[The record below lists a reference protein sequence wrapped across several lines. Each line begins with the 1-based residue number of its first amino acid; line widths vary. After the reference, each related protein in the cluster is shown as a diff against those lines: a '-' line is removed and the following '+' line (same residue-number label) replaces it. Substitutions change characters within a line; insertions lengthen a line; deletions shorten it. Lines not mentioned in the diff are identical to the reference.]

1 MSILFAS
8 NLHEIHLPVTAAQ
21 QLGELKY
28 LQGCFH
34 SYHNLSPDLLAAMAT
49 KSSAGITHNST
60 GNGSRHTG
68 FDYPKALQ
76 FLTELNLQEP
86 LTSKILQQLHA
97 HLHPQ
102 GGHWRSVNLTLPRR
116 DLVNEE
122 LKILHSQETISI
134 AVEQLLQLFYSQ
146 TTVDPLLTVPLLALE
161 LMKIFPFLDGNRRI
175 LLLLMRYQLLASG
188 HQVVRYIDLESEFL
202 ATERGF
208 YRSLAQCS
216 REGSSPVPWLSYWWV
231 LIRRLYKRFDRQLK
245 HASITAG
252 RGSKTALIQR
262 FVTQQSKPF
271 RSTDIC
277 AAFPTISRDQ
287 IRLALRG
294 MRDKKLIEA
303 RGKGPAAVWLKCP
316 AVEITNR

>member
-1 MSILFAS
+1 MMSILLAG
-8 NLHEIHLPVTAAQ
+8 NLQEVHLPVTAAQ

-28 LQGCFH
+28 LQGRFH

-60 GNGSRHTG
+60 GSRNTG

-76 FLTELNLQEP
+76 FLTELDLKEP
-86 LTSKILQQLHA
+86 LTSKILQQIHA

-122 LKILHSQETISI
+122 LKILHGQKTISI
-134 AVEQLLQLFYSQ
+134 AVEQLLQLYYSQ

-161 LMKIFPFLDGNRRI
+161 LMRIFPFLDGNRRI
-175 LLLLMRYQLLASG
+175 LLLLMRYQLLAND

-202 ATERGF
+202 ATERSF
-208 YRSLAQCS
+208 YRTLSQCS
-216 REGSSPVPWLSYWWV
+216 REGASPVPWLSYWWV

-262 FVTQQSKPF
+262 FVTQQGKPF
-271 RSTDIC
+271 RSTDVC

-303 RGKGPAAVWLKCP
+303 RGKGPAAVWQKCL
-316 AVEITNR
+316 AVEATNT